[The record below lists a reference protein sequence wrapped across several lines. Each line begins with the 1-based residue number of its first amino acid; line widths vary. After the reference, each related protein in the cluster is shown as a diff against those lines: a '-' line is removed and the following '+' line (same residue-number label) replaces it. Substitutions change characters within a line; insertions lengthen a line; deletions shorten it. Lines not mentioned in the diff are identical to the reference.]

1 MKVQISIKSV
11 YGNTLYYPANDVA
24 LIFARF
30 AGKKTFRKRDLNDM
44 KQLGFEIEF
53 VSAYAADEVV

>member
-11 YGNTLYYPANDVA
+11 YGHTLYYPVNEAA
-24 LIFARF
+24 LIFARL
-30 AGKKTFRKRDLNDM
+30 AGKKTFRKADLNDI

-53 VSAYAADEVV
+53 VSAYADAEAI